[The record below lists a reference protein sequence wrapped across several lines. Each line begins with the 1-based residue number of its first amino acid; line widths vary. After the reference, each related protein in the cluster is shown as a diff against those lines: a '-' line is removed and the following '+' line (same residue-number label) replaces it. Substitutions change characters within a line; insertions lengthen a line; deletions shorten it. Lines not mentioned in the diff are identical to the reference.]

1 MTDIYVS
8 IIVFVIINLCYL
20 VIILNKRNLKKYI
33 NKSREV
39 NIIKRKYDLDLNK
52 INHKKLAFTLGISNA
67 FIISITYYTFI
78 FIKNVILRLG
88 LSFVLLI
95 ILSLIVYTLIGKYY
109 RKEMNK

>member
-39 NIIKRKYDLDLNK
+39 NLIKKKYDLDLDK
-52 INHKKLAFTLGISNA
+52 INHKRLAFTLGLSNA
-67 FIISITYYTFI
+67 FIISITYYAFI

-88 LSFVLLI
+88 LSFILLI
-95 ILSLIVYTLIGKYY
+95 ILSLVVYTLIGKHY
-109 RKEMNK
+109 RKEMKK